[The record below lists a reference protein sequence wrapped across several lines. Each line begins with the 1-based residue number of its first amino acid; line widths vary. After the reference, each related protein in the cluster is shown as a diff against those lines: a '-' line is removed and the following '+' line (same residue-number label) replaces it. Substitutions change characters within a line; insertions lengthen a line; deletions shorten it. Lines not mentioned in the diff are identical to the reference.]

1 MTTNKKLK
9 IVVVGI
15 GKTGC
20 VLVDNKSKE
29 VNRDDMKFVRI
40 DWGFDESN
48 PNATDIH
55 LASILPHKT
64 SFEEILE
71 YLEYEG
77 SRKRLLKFLATVQE
91 GDELYKMNRITGCI
105 TTASDTRGIRLKR
118 NGEIIDYV
126 EIDYSILPQEVAN
139 IE

>member
-1 MTTNKKLK
+1 MTTDKKLK

-48 PNATDIH
+48 PNATDIP
-55 LASILPHKT
+55 LPSILPHKT

-91 GDELYKMNRITGCI
+91 GDELYKMKRITGCI

-126 EIDYSILPQEVAN
+126 EIDYSILAL
-139 IE
+139 

>member
-9 IVVVGI
+9 IVVVGV

-40 DWGFDESN
+40 DSSFDESN
-48 PNATDIH
+48 PNATDIR
-55 LASILPHKT
+55 LPSILPHKT

-71 YLEYEG
+71 YLKYEG
-77 SRKRLLKFLATVQE
+77 SRERLLRFLAMVQE
-91 GDELYKMNRITGCI
+91 GDELYKMKQITGCI
-105 TTASDTRGIRLKR
+105 RQASDTRGIRLKR

-126 EIDYSILPQEVAN
+126 EIDYSSRV
-139 IE
+139 

>member
-48 PNATDIH
+48 PNATDIR
-55 LASILPHKT
+55 LPSILPHKT

-77 SRKRLLKFLATVQE
+77 CHRRS
-91 GDELYKMNRITGCI
+91 
-105 TTASDTRGIRLKR
+105 
-118 NGEIIDYV
+118 
-126 EIDYSILPQEVAN
+126 
-139 IE
+139 